1 MWSFSQSSAIY
12 KVKSEE
18 NQISFKILLIN
29 ILYRILIEIIL
40 IKLIINYIKKTSSI
54 DQINILSHRFKKL

>member
-1 MWSFSQSSAIY
+1 LWSFSQSSAIY